1 MPTPG
6 QHALFDK
13 LERSYGDCLRWK
25 HLTDGRDFDA
35 MRTERAAVYL
45 AGLISAFMKAHAG
58 SCPCTRKTSSWSMAL
73 HPFRK
78 APGGTTHGASDAH
91 AV

>member
-6 QHALFDK
+6 QHALFER
-13 LERSYGDCLRWK
+13 LEARYGDCPRWQ
-25 HLTDGRDFDA
+25 HLTSGRDFEA

-45 AGLISAFMKAHAG
+45 AGLVTAFASAHMG
-58 SCPCTRKTSSWSMAL
+58 QCSCSNPRAWKPAAA
-73 HPFRK
+73 PFRK
-78 APGGTTHGASDAH
+78 APGGATPGASDVQ

>member
-6 QHALFDK
+6 QHALFEK
-13 LERSYGDCLRWK
+13 LERSYGDCPRWK

-35 MRTERAAVYL
+35 MRTERASVYL
-45 AGLISAFMKAHAG
+45 AGLVAAFMQAHIG
-58 SCPCTRKTSSWSMAL
+58 PCSCSSPQTWKTMDRA
-73 HPFRK
+73 FRK
-78 APGGTTHGASDAH
+78 APGAVTPGTSDAH